1 MTVSDAIKNAYKNNT
16 YAKILNISFPN
27 LDYTVP
33 VDEVYYE
40 SMSLDESIFDSDS
53 FEAVGCIASRFAIS
67 IRDTGL
73 NLKDKLVTV
82 SMALDGLADS
92 DIPLFYGYVDSVE
105 REAQKK
111 MQKIEA
117 YDALYS
123 VGNTDIAEWYNNL
136 TYPITLVDFRNSLFS
151 YIGLSHESVSL
162 PNDSI
167 RINKEYTPNTMK
179 AIDAI
184 KSICQINGCFGMMNR
199 QGVFEYRFLNTS
211 GQSESVSYYRTIDYK
226 DYVVNPVDQ
235 LTIRQRTDD
244 KGITVGTGDN
254 TYIIQGN
261 MFTYNLES
269 SVIFNIA
276 TNIYTHLK
284 DIEYIPFEATNNGYP
299 WIEVGK
305 NCILDYS
312 VYDFDN
318 STPSQS
324 VYKDVSV
331 VAFKRS
337 MSGIQNL
344 QDKYSAEGQELQ
356 REFISDLSAEFNILQ
371 QTVDNLIK
379 KMSTEITT
387 YRNSSAITIN
397 AGQSATIAD
406 LVYEADK
413 GNTVIFHEE
422 ADLDVVGIETL
433 ENNTYIE
440 NDVVGTVR
448 YFVNGYRLPT
458 HLSEAVLTQGKHI
471 LNLTQFWQAGVKEKN
486 RMQAILTVENGSVTI
501 QKLRAQAYITVK
513 QSDYNDAGIEVTT
526 MPNKIVYQLGETLDF
541 TGLVVS
547 KVYFDE
553 TIPSENITARCTF
566 TPAEGSTVTSTDLI
580 EILVTYTEIDE
591 LGEEKTYET
600 SFYLS
605 TQYLTGIYVEQ
616 EPAKTE
622 YYVGDNLALAG
633 IRVMADYADGSTKDV
648 TSQCTYSPA
657 DGTVFEEE
665 GNQTI
670 NISYTEHGITATT
683 EQYLYVAPL
692 EEKTVWIID
701 HDDPSKMYSYD
712 TINEPYDVIK
722 AKISLDTTYT
732 HEHDDT
738 KDVHI
743 GDFIEV
749 KQFGPCHVEFS
760 IKATGAI
767 VLTYT
772 NPVTRFDEG
781 LYTKWAR
788 LYRLANHSQ
797 FYSSEYHN
805 FESLQKNFY
814 YGNLAFPEYG
824 LPDGST
830 LSFARSQTS
839 QVGLRYTENDG
850 FSNSFRFKFEMSPLP
865 ICSPIDS
872 TEDYITVFDFDES
885 TKRYVAKTLG
895 AGGFDTGEYVVRRF
909 TALTSTIPGPS
920 EFNGDV
926 FAPHPNHNIDHL
938 YIVSGPHA
946 GTIGQSEELGFNDIF
961 FSEHSK
967 NEGIAI
973 SYVYYSNGGT
983 PEMCAGIQVCAFY
996 YIPVNVSKTI
1006 YTYGYDIEGKPID
1019 IHKEIVDEGNH
1030 YLINRTVITIP
1041 FSALLYVGREGEA
1054 PEWALNVTEEDM

>member
-1 MTVSDAIKNAYKNNT
+1 MTVSEAIKNAYKNNT

-33 VDEVYYE
+33 VNEVYYE

-73 NLKDKLVTV
+73 NLKDELVTV

-151 YIGLSHESVSL
+151 YIGLQHESVSL
-162 PNDSI
+162 PNDNI

-184 KSICQINGCFGMMNR
+184 KSLCQINGCFGMMNR

-269 SVIFNIA
+269 SVIFDIA

-318 STPSQS
+318 STSSQS

-356 REFISDLSAEFNILQ
+356 REFISDLSAELNILQ

-422 ADLDVVGIETL
+422 ADLDVVAVETL
-433 ENNTYIE
+433 ENNIYIE

-526 MPNKIVYQLGETLDF
+526 MPNKIVYQLDETLDF

-701 HDDPSKMYSYD
+701 PYNPENVTNYLEG
-712 TINEPYDVIK
+712 EPYDLIK
-722 AKISLDTTYT
+722 AHINYEQTFT
-732 HEHDDT
+732 HTDNEYGPVSDRESYR
-738 KDVHI
+738 
-743 GDFIEV
+743 G
-749 KQFGPCHVEFS
+749 QFGPCESTFS
-760 IKATGAI
+760 IKAVGQIILKYANPQTRSRENVRWTRLLRA
-767 VLTYT
+767 VNSD
-772 NPVTRFDEG
+772 NPVSFGSGGMHTI
-781 LYTKWAR
+781 
-788 LYRLANHSQ
+788 
-797 FYSSEYHN
+797 YSTGIAGMN
-805 FESLQKNFY
+805 MIC
-814 YGNLAFPEYG
+814 PEFG
-824 LPDGST
+824 QPDGST
-830 LSFARSQTS
+830 IYLPMSNLS
-839 QVGLRYTENDG
+839 G
-850 FSNSFRFKFEMSPLP
+850 MSIKIKYQL
-865 ICSPIDS
+865 SPIPVCGPVLFPINSARGIWAAEGEIRSDA
-872 TEDYITVFDFDES
+872 DFNTGVRKYEKGS
-885 TKRYVAKTLG
+885 AIPLEWTILG
-895 AGGFDTGEYVVRRF
+895 
-909 TALTSTIPGPS
+909 PG
-920 EFNGDV
+920 EFNGRIFKSGIYTPTDEYLPFNKQLPSEYQTYSQEGMWFDYDDTPCLSFRLRSLCHNLVTYHKETGRIDSNGDLIKVSDMDV
-926 FAPHPNHNIDHL
+926 GE
-938 YIVSGPHA
+938 YHA
-946 GTIGQSEELGFNDIF
+946 
-961 FSEHSK
+961 FSEFMI
-967 NEGIAI
+967 E
-973 SYVYYSNGGT
+973 
-983 PEMCAGIQVCAFY
+983 
-996 YIPVNVSKTI
+996 IPVT
-1006 YTYGYDIEGKPID
+1006 T
-1019 IHKEIVDEGNH
+1019 
-1030 YLINRTVITIP
+1030 L
-1041 FSALLYVGREGEA
+1041 AYVGRESNA
-1054 PEWALNVTEEDM
+1054 PEWAKVINDEDLIL